1 MVLHRLPSTVD
12 DYEKKV
18 STLRHF
24 PKKYFLF
31 TLNIIEI
38 Q

>member
-12 DYEKKV
+12 DYEKEV

-31 TLNIIEI
+31 TLNIIKI